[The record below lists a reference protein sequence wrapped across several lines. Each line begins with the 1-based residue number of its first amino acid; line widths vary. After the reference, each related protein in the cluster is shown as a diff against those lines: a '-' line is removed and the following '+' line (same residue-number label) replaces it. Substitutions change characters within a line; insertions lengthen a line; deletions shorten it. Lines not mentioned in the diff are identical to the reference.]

1 MDAEGLSRAVRQQLG
16 LGRLLPL
23 GDAADGAWLVES
35 AAVAVLRRA
44 VSESLPDVRL
54 SGLRLCLADPDGAG
68 APAVPPPPS
77 ALPPGPLHIDAEF
90 ASAPHAP
97 LTTMAELLRGALL
110 RSADRE
116 LGLRVVS
123 ADLRVTDLL
132 EGGNGH
138 DGHGQDGRGRDGHR
152 AFSGGTRGG
161 ASAAPDGPWHR
172 AYSERRR
179 PGGPPAEHPPAPAD
193 DPRGTATAQAVI
205 SVPGVTRLAPV
216 LGSAHGGL
224 PADAVSV
231 TGTTDGNGRTTG
243 RHLRIQL
250 AVAEGSRALDVARA
264 VRHAA
269 GKAAAWDAEEPG
281 APVTVAVLVGAI
293 DSAGR

>member
-35 AAVAVLRRA
+35 AAVTALRSA
-44 VSESLPDVRL
+44 VSQELPDVHMG
-54 SGLRLCLADPDGAG
+54 GLRLSLADPELAEP
-68 APAVPPPPS
+68 PAVPPPPS
-77 ALPPGPLHIDAEF
+77 ALWPGRLYIDAEF
-90 ASAPHAP
+90 ASPPHAP
-97 LTTMAELLRGALL
+97 LTTMAELLRATLL

-116 LGLRVVS
+116 LGLRVDAV
-123 ADLRVTDLL
+123 DLRITDLL

-138 DGHGQDGRGRDGHR
+138 RHDGHGAARHRQGPSATAAGKSEGGHR
-152 AFSGGTRGG
+152 PYGQGTPRPGDRPG
-161 ASAAPDGPWHR
+161 SSAAT
-172 AYSERRR
+172 
-179 PGGPPAEHPPAPAD
+179 HPPAPAD
-193 DPRGTATAQAVI
+193 DPRGAATAQAVI

-216 LGSAHGGL
+216 LGSTHGGL

-231 TGTTDGNGRTTG
+231 TAAAARDGHEAG

-250 AVAEGSRALDVARA
+250 AVAEGTRVLDVARA

-269 GKAAAWDAEEPG
+269 EKAAAWDAEEPD
-281 APVTVAVLVGAI
+281 APVTVAVLVTAI
-293 DSAGR
+293 DATDL